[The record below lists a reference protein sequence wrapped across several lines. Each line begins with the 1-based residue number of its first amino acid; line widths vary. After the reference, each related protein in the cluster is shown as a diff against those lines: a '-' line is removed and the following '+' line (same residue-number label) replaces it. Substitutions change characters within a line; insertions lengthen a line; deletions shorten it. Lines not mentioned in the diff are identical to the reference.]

1 MNLFDILPENLFSIL
16 SSPNKRIYINA
27 LFVIKECFSQEMSLP
42 KDEVAIS
49 ITSKMEDELLQ
60 MQNEEIEEK
69 VDNSL
74 TERAYFI
81 LRRLKWAGWI
91 ETEIQDSNFREDII
105 IPDYAIDILN
115 LLYALTHKKNL
126 EYNSYA
132 YATYSALRVALMEK
146 ERSQLY
152 NATLSAYENSIN
164 LINSLKS
171 LHHNL
176 GRYYRQIT
184 NLQEINSILEEHFN
198 NYKEYV
204 DRIYHPLKTEDPV
217 NMYKIP
223 IRKMIDRMIGED
235 ETFEELLEQAMKS
248 GNYKD
253 KEEAKTDILQK
264 LFEIQDIYENI
275 GKNVKMVDNKNSE
288 YITAT
293 TRKVGYLLTSDK
305 ELKGK
310 LIHILKNAQDEKVME
325 LMTDNIEIYQ
335 QRYMDKDSIYLR
347 SSKSDKKQGT
357 PQAVE
362 NIEVE
367 TEEELKSFIEKVG
380 KSYTSKR
387 VREYMEK
394 IMQNKPIVTTNDI
407 NLESDEDFILLML
420 GTMGEERS
428 FYNIEYTD
436 KYVKKGIYKIPEM
449 IIKRKEKNGK
459 I

>member
-253 KEEAKTDILQK
+253 KEGAKTDILQK

-310 LIHILKNAQDEKVME
+310 LIHILKNAQDEKVIE
-325 LMTDNIEIYQ
+325 LMADNVGIYQ

-449 IIKRKEKNGK
+449 IIKRKEKD
-459 I
+459 

>member
-184 NLQEINSILEEHFN
+184 NLQEINSILEEHFD